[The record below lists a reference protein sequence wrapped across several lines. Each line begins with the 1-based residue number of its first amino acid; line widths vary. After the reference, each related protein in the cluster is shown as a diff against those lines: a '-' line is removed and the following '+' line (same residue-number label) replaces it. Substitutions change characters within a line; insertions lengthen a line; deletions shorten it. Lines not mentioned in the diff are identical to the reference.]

1 MASFTVAGDEGTM
14 RRCKMLPRPS
24 PMYRSTDKHRED
36 HTEDELSYGRN
47 SLFSNPIRRQGLASV
62 FGHSPH
68 NAVTCPPLHTPPALQ
83 DNNSTYNLNYI
94 NNNTVSFGQ
103 QLQQSHSDEFSLS
116 SFASSSS
123 TSISGCSDIESDCPD
138 AISLS
143 SQDFPPEQPHAPDP
157 SAAQSNIESESHPTP
172 HSSPP
177 SHSPDEVFISAPSS
191 PSYGSAEHARLIG
204 QDEGELELQR
214 LSDSVDRLGR
224 AIQRQAVQLAH
235 WDLEDYLGLND
246 ELDHLEG
253 LGQIDSFRNASGP
266 IKLQEVSLGFDE
278 ADLANDVTRD
288 LRFPF
293 SRELL
298 SNPLDYSESTVESS
312 ASLAYNESVFLDS
325 FASSALRPPPQS
337 PKRCPRDIDSQTFTY
352 MNMNASTPSLP
363 STSSS
368 SLSFSTASSSIS
380 PPCEDEAAGPSLSL
394 PPSQPI
400 PYFTLFNSTPS
411 LTSLPP
417 PIPPP
422 RRKRQARLEA
432 LRKAGNQGDS
442 SSLPLSQPP
451 SQPPPLPP
459 PPPPPPLPTAP
470 APPPPAK
477 LQRPTPSL
485 PPPPS
490 FHALDDEIRKLLIL
504 AGVTQAELLK
514 LGPELGVGVMELLE
528 PGYGDESEAAR
539 PEEAEETTPKTGYTG
554 VREGTQNRGGVQRR
568 RGPCTEGER
577 EERVRGSGTDRIE
590 GEAIQQG
597 VVEGQVVRD
606 SRDTLRTTSFTE
618 MARRQRGNG
627 YSSSSSCSRNCG
639 SSCDSSFDSYYS
651 ITKSNA
657 DTPNLSY
664 YNNNSKPPSITPP
677 PTRPLPPC
685 PPAVPVPPPLPRPN
699 LPTAPANKCR
709 PEHFDWLIAFSPD
722 TETLSKPCAVNKA
735 VDNSPQKVAAGANVT
750 TFKELRIRSKQ
761 NPPHTIIHKDPD
773 PDPTVI
779 TPDPDFLYSLKWT
792 TEKINNED
800 HQWEYSSQAQSSVLQ
815 PPPVTPLAPLKEML
829 QIGCEESISHPSPL
843 TGCFTCESRLQ
854 ITGGERGQHEIKVRG
869 RADGGMVLDS
879 STTAL
884 LSPVSVA
891 VDAILAQFNSSRTLV
906 QKVQSGDSRIN
917 PSLGRLVLQCL
928 CPALTGV
935 LSDGLKPYQTDL
947 IAGRRPNSPWGLVQA
962 STRPGPSTQALY
974 SLQCQVS
981 QLPQLRQSR
990 HRFNAFLL
998 GLLNIKLLDHWVF
1011 HLQSCDDVLDTHYR
1025 PTSFMWLSR
1034 TSCQPFFEEL
1044 LLLLQPLSLLTFNLD
1059 LLFQHHHFD
1068 PASPTPSPA
1077 SYSRESAG
1085 PASQACVFRI
1095 KALSCW
1101 RSGQSGSATNQLTA
1115 LASKNNN
1122 GLSGPANAYPALGPI
1137 VANEREAA
1145 NQPLWKEKVI
1155 APSSVGTLSQQAG
1168 QAIKQGWG
1176 SVLQWGGKLG
1186 QSWSGSDKAGQE
1198 MFAGPKDWSLQKE
1211 SHKSDHIALKG
1222 QWDPL
1227 PESNSGA
1234 PWVLGMLF
1242 GVSRAQRDT
1251 QPCSPSTRR
1260 PSNWLAPGASVLS
1273 RVVAPAQSSGSE
1285 ERAPES
1291 EEGKEREREFP
1302 RPLRSERTQRDH
1314 RARGQLY

>member
-1 MASFTVAGDEGTM
+1 MVTHASCLHLSIFVIFLSA
-14 RRCKMLPRPS
+14 
-24 PMYRSTDKHRED
+24 TDF
-36 HTEDELSYGRN
+36 ELS
-47 SLFSNPIRRQGLASV
+47 P
-62 FGHSPH
+62 
-68 NAVTCPPLHTPPALQ
+68 
-83 DNNSTYNLNYI
+83 
-94 NNNTVSFGQ
+94 
-103 QLQQSHSDEFSLS
+103 
-116 SFASSSS
+116 
-123 TSISGCSDIESDCPD
+123 
-138 AISLS
+138 
-143 SQDFPPEQPHAPDP
+143 
-157 SAAQSNIESESHPTP
+157 
-172 HSSPP
+172 
-177 SHSPDEVFISAPSS
+177 
-191 PSYGSAEHARLIG
+191 
-204 QDEGELELQR
+204 
-214 LSDSVDRLGR
+214 
-224 AIQRQAVQLAH
+224 
-235 WDLEDYLGLND
+235 
-246 ELDHLEG
+246 
-253 LGQIDSFRNASGP
+253 
-266 IKLQEVSLGFDE
+266 
-278 ADLANDVTRD
+278 
-288 LRFPF
+288 
-293 SRELL
+293 
-298 SNPLDYSESTVESS
+298 
-312 ASLAYNESVFLDS
+312 
-325 FASSALRPPPQS
+325 
-337 PKRCPRDIDSQTFTY
+337 
-352 MNMNASTPSLP
+352 
-363 STSSS
+363 
-368 SLSFSTASSSIS
+368 
-380 PPCEDEAAGPSLSL
+380 
-394 PPSQPI
+394 
-400 PYFTLFNSTPS
+400 
-411 LTSLPP
+411 
-417 PIPPP
+417 
-422 RRKRQARLEA
+422 
-432 LRKAGNQGDS
+432 
-442 SSLPLSQPP
+442 
-451 SQPPPLPP
+451 
-459 PPPPPPLPTAP
+459 AP

-539 PEEAEETTPKTGYTG
+539 PEEAEETTPKTGYT
-554 VREGTQNRGGVQRR
+554 
-568 RGPCTEGER
+568 
-577 EERVRGSGTDRIE
+577 
-590 GEAIQQG
+590 
-597 VVEGQVVRD
+597 
-606 SRDTLRTTSFTE
+606 
-618 MARRQRGNG
+618 
-627 YSSSSSCSRNCG
+627 
-639 SSCDSSFDSYYS
+639 
-651 ITKSNA
+651 
-657 DTPNLSY
+657 
-664 YNNNSKPPSITPP
+664 
-677 PTRPLPPC
+677 
-685 PPAVPVPPPLPRPN
+685 VPVPPPLPRPN

-735 VDNSPQKVAAGANVT
+735 VDNGPQKVAAGANVT

-761 NPPHTIIHKDPD
+761 NPPPTIIHKDPD

-792 TEKINNED
+792 TEKINNEN

-815 PPPVTPLAPLKEML
+815 PPVTPLAPLKEML

-879 STTAL
+879 STTVCHLSVTESIQRGGDLTADGERAHLGGQGLFSPCLQEKRAL

-917 PSLGRLVLQCL
+917 PSLGRL
-928 CPALTGV
+928 
-935 LSDGLKPYQTDL
+935 PYQTDL

-1137 VANEREAA
+1137 IANEREEA
-1145 NQPLWKEKVI
+1145 NQPLWKEKAI
-1155 APSSVGTLSQQAG
+1155 APPSVGTLSQQAG

-1186 QSWSGSDKAGQE
+1186 QSWSSSDTAGQE
-1198 MFAGPKDWSLQKE
+1198 MFAGPKDWSLQKQ

-1273 RVVAPAQSSGSE
+1273 SVVAPAQSSGSE

-1302 RPLRSERTQRDH
+1302 GPLRSERTQRDH